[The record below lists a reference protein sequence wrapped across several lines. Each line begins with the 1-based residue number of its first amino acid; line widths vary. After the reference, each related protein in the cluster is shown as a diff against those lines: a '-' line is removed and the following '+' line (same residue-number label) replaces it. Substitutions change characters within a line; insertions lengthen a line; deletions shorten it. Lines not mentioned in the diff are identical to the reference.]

1 MRRVARAARALAVAA
16 VLLGGCGDAG
26 GSAGTTTSAAKAA
39 CTKPALLSTM
49 RAIGAGTA
57 VETLRCAPGY
67 AFTLVGDGRKRAV
80 VLWHDVEGRWTQVA
94 RDVPG
99 ACPAQARSLALC
111 TPPRVDEA
119 LRRCTQAAFLH
130 ALADD
135 VDQKRFRVLSRRCVG
150 DYAAT
155 RFLGSDCKAGQTASV
170 YGCERIRVAAWRR
183 GPARWQL
190 ITYRPRLDC
199 SELRAAAPRF
209 PQSLCR

>member
-26 GSAGTTTSAAKAA
+26 GSSRTTTTAKAA
-39 CTKPALLSTM
+39 CTKAALQGTM

-80 VLWHDVEGRWTQVA
+80 VLWHDVEGRWTQLD

-111 TPPRVDEA
+111 APPRVDQA

-130 ALADD
+130 ALGDD

-155 RFLGSDCKAGQTASV
+155 RFLGSDCRAGQTASV

-199 SELRAAAPRF
+199 TELRAAAPRF